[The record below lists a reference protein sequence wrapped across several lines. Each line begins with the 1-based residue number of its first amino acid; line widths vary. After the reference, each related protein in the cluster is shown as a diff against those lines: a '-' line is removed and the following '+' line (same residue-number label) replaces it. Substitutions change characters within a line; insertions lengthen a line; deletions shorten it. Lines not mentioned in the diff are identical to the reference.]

1 MEMCNLKGVPA
12 ISKIIVGVLICAG
25 LAGCLHQQES
35 PGPVVSPSER
45 IAELSQKNES
55 LQLAVASKND
65 DVQALGKEVVTLN
78 MKVLEYEAVIRD
90 LKERME
96 GHQQRLEAAIIEV
109 VRTKARLRS
118 LESKAEAASTI
129 AEAEIAVNAL
139 KKETVTMDEAVLEEV
154 TAAENLL
161 KMSVSEF
168 KGGNFGGALFLANQS
183 KGQVR
188 VIQLRRKGG
197 LEESPVE
204 DERKFSSPLHLKVLT
219 NCNLRKGPGLD
230 NEVVGKLGKDAWV
243 TGLAYSGRWLRVE
256 TAEGNVGWLFQP
268 LVGPR

>member
-1 MEMCNLKGVPA
+1 MCNLKGVSA
-12 ISKIIVGVLICAG
+12 ISKLFIGVFISAG
-25 LAGCLHQQES
+25 MAGCLHLQES

-45 IAELSQKNES
+45 IAELSQKNET

-65 DVQALGKEVVTLN
+65 EVQALEKEVVSLN
-78 MKVLEYEAVIRD
+78 MKVLEYEVVISD

-129 AEAEIAVNAL
+129 AEAEIAVNAM
-139 KKETVTMDEAVLEEV
+139 KKDAVSMDEVVMEEIA
-154 TAAENLL
+154 AAENLL

-168 KGGNFGGALFLANQS
+168 KGSNFGGALFLANQA

-188 VIQLRRKGG
+188 TLQLRRKGG
-197 LEESPVE
+197 LEKSPVE
-204 DERKFSSPLHLKVLT
+204 DKREFSSPLLLKVLT

-243 TGLAYSGRWLRVE
+243 TGFAYSGRWLRVE